1 MKKYWYLWVIL
12 AVAVAGLIVYLVRR
26 NKNQQGGSGILVS
39 NRRQDENAN
48 IDNSTS
54 NTLFSN
60 KIILK
65 KGDSGEQVKV
75 VQRYFNEIYNCKLT
89 VDGVWGDKTQAAVV
103 KFEPDWKNG
112 ITSSQYNAIYMEIA
126 HK

>member
-12 AVAVAGLIVYLVRR
+12 AVAVAGLIIYLVRR
-26 NKNQQGGSGILVS
+26 NKNQQGGILVS

-48 IDNSTS
+48 IDSSTS
-54 NTLFSN
+54 NNLFSN

-75 VQRYFNEIYNCKLT
+75 VQRYFNEIYNCNLA

-126 HK
+126 RK